1 MASSSTRKHCANG
14 NGCKQMAAALCEGC
28 SQALCTKH
36 FIDHRRF
43 LGEEMNVIISEHDQ
57 FQHTL
62 NQKTTNPE
70 SHPLITQIDE
80 WEKKSI
86 IKIRQKAKEL
96 REEFLQLITVPLD
109 DLSKKL
115 RHLSRKLKEGREEDS
130 FVETDLRKWKK
141 SLDNLKE
148 NLVSPSTFSISRQDR
163 EPLVQNIYLNL
174 IAKNDI
180 FERVFDNTV
189 RISNDGQ
196 VAIHDASTG
205 YTEIRGKEEYA
216 SDRHEIRLC
225 IEQSADNWTFL
236 GINSKWTL
244 LENNSHW
251 CKSACGWS
259 NNNCLWLNGSYES
272 NTSLPAIEMKT
283 NDIISLIFN
292 CDASKISMINQRT
305 NGRYELD
312 VNLENC
318 PFPWQLHVILYE
330 PNSRVRILSTS
341 S

>member
-70 SHPLITQIDE
+70 THPLITQIDE
-80 WEKKSI
+80 WEKESI
-86 IKIRQKAKEL
+86 VKIRRKAKEL
-96 REEFLQLITVPLD
+96 RQELLQLATVHLD
-109 DLSKKL
+109 ELSKKL
-115 RHLSRKLKEGREEDS
+115 RHLSGKLKEGREEDS
-130 FVETDLRKWKK
+130 FVETDLRGWKK

-148 NLVSPSTFSISRQDR
+148 NLLSPSTFSINRHDR

-174 IAKNDI
+174 IGKNDI
-180 FERVFDNTV
+180 FERVFDNKV
-189 RISNDGQ
+189 RIENEGR
-196 VAIHDASTG
+196 VAIHDASIG

-216 SDRHEIRLC
+216 SGRHEIRLC
-225 IEQSADNWTFL
+225 ILQSADDWTFL
-236 GINSKWTL
+236 GINSKSTL
-244 LENNSHW
+244 LQDNSHW

-259 NNNCLWLNGSYES
+259 NNNCLWLNRGNQS

-283 NDIISLIFN
+283 NDIITLIFN
-292 CDASKISMINQRT
+292 CDARKISMINQRT

-318 PFPWQLHVILYE
+318 PFPWQLHVILRE
-330 PNSRVRILSTS
+330 PNSRVRILSTPS
-341 S
+341 